1 MEKRFLLGTIGNKI
15 VIGNVCLYENR
26 NSEKE
31 FTASFDIGEAF
42 SIDDIDT
49 DYLTD
54 YYEDLFNNVEDETK
68 LDWLQEGDITRYDWI
83 ESQVNNYND
92 YKNIIDCSCTDLE
105 MEYTNS
111 CGEDVNINFKSTC
124 VGQHDI
130 RKEDGYNDM
139 KYTNRPATEELLYLW
154 DNYHLSSIKDNKKA
168 LEMYERVI
176 KMLSYYEW
184 DKQEENIKTF
194 IQDNLEF

>member
-42 SIDDIDT
+42 DIDNIDT
-49 DYLTD
+49 DYITG
-54 YYEDLFNNVEDETK
+54 YYEDLFNDMDDVTK
-68 LDWLQEGDITRYDWI
+68 LEWLQNGDITRYDWI
-83 ESQVNNYND
+83 ESQVNDND
-92 YKNIIDCSCTDLE
+92 YKDIKDCSCTDLE

-111 CGEDVNINFKSTC
+111 YGEEMNINFESTC
-124 VGQHDI
+124 GGQHDI
-130 RKEDGYNDM
+130 REEDGYNDM
-139 KYTNRPATEELLYLW
+139 KYTNKKATEELLYLW
-154 DNYHLSSIKDNKKA
+154 DNYHLSSIKDNKEA

-176 KMLSYYEW
+176 KMLSNYEW
-184 DKQEENIKTF
+184 DEQEENIKTF